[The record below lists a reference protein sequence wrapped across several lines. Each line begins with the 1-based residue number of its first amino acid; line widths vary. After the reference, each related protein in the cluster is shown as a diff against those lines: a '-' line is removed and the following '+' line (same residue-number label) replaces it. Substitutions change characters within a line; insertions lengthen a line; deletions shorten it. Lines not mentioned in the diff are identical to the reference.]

1 MKVAK
6 LTEGTFEK
14 TVVSLTFYS
23 SRPIIE
29 FSSKSGWKEKPKH
42 NWATAGRSFFKRVL
56 NSMHD
61 ADRNKTTTAAVS
73 EALKGVAKRQQQTG
87 FDK

>member
-14 TVVSLTFYS
+14 TVVSLKFYS
-23 SRPIIE
+23 SRPIVK
-29 FSSKSGWKEKPKH
+29 FSSKSEWKEKPKH
-42 NWATAGRSFFKRVL
+42 NCATPGRSFFKRVL
-56 NSMHD
+56 NSMHG
-61 ADRNKTTTAAVS
+61 ADRNETTTAAVS
-73 EALKGVAKRQQQTG
+73 EALKGVARRQQQTG